1 MEPFPRCD
9 MCGINIPTGRLIRN
23 LRTARCGRN
32 MQMRLRRRDVE
43 ITASFMGATFSLV
56 GDDGADFFEGAESL
70 NYLRRFLHQLDE
82 DSLAVFQNVS
92 RSKQVWGRLGKF
104 LSSKVGSS
112 HDSLS
117 KVLLRSGPDGAP
129 LWGGNRC
136 FDGNNTSKN

>member
-56 GDDGADFFEGAESL
+56 GDDGADFFEGVESL
-70 NYLRRFLHQLDE
+70 NYLRRVLHQLDE

-104 LSSKVGSS
+104 LQWEGA
-112 HDSLS
+112 DLS
-117 KVLLRSGPDGAP
+117 VSEKFYHAVVQAVLLFGQRPG
-129 LWGGNRC
+129 C
-136 FDGNNTSKN
+136 C